1 MAVKAKEFIS
11 SLTNGINTVVTTYYE
26 EAATKS
32 VFPYAVLNGL
42 HINDNL
48 ADFNN
53 GDIINFYLDVWIDET
68 KPTATEDL
76 EGLCDKLR
84 NELSGAVVSMEGAF
98 YAHLAFENQSP
109 SVEKEYDISHRRL
122 ALSARIYYY

>member
-1 MAVKAKEFIS
+1 MAVKAKDFIS
-11 SLTNGINTVVTTYYE
+11 SLTGKINSNVTTYYE

-32 VFPYAVLNGL
+32 CFPYAVLNGL

-53 GDIINFYLDVWIDET
+53 GDIINFYLDVWTDET

-76 EGLCDKLR
+76 EELCDKLR
-84 NELSGAVVSMEGAF
+84 NKLSGAVVSMEGAF
-98 YAHLAFENQSP
+98 YAHLAFESQSP

-122 ALSARIYYY
+122 AMSARIYYY